1 MQLRYELVDD
11 LLSGLPLLQHKV
23 LQSNV
28 QQLEILLRVIIHEA
42 EELREW
48 GVCSCHWARIRFAA
62 RQNAGISAHPLSRS
76 MGIGLANNLNESPSN
91 TCGGRLRGSKSR
103 GGG

>member
-42 EELREW
+42 EELFQELDCFFKCGILVNQNPVEGYQVIQRDI
-48 GVCSCHWARIRFAA
+48 SKRF
-62 RQNAGISAHPLSRS
+62 
-76 MGIGLANNLNESPSN
+76 LNI
-91 TCGGRLRGSKSR
+91 
-103 GGG
+103 